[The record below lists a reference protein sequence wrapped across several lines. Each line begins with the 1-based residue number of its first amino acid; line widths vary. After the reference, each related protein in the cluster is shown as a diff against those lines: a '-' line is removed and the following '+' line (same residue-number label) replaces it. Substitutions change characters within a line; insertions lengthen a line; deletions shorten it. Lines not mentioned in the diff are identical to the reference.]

1 MPAINPEAGAILPHA
16 LDGAAPTVPASAP
29 VLRIRSW
36 LGGRDEPVAR
46 AAHEQMSPEQRRIH
60 DEIAAGPRG
69 RVAGPLEVWLH
80 APGLADHAQ
89 KLGAYVRFQ
98 SSLAPALAE
107 LAILVTARHWQTE
120 FEWHAHAR
128 LARAAGVPEA
138 VIEAI
143 RTDAEPTLADP
154 SSRAVY
160 ALARELHATRTLSD
174 ATYAAAKAALGERA
188 LVDLV
193 GLLGYYALVSM
204 TLNAFA
210 VPTPDGS
217 RPFAD

>member
-1 MPAINPEAGAILPHA
+1 MRHSFWEDAMSRLPE
-16 LDGAAPTVPASAP
+16 
-29 VLRIRSW
+29 LRY
-36 LGGRDEPVAR
+36 
-46 AAHEQMSPEQRRIH
+46 EQMTAEQQRIH

-69 RVAGPLEVWLH
+69 QVVGPLQPWLH

-89 KLGAYVRFQ
+89 KLGAYLRFH
-98 SSLAPALAE
+98 SALAPALAE
-107 LAILVTARHWQTE
+107 LAILVTARHWQSE

-128 LARAAGVPEA
+128 LARAAGIPEA

-143 RTDAEPTLADP
+143 RTDAEPALADLR
-154 SSRAVY
+154 SRAVH
-160 ALARELHATRTLSD
+160 ALARELFATRTLSD
-174 ATYAAAKAALGERA
+174 ATYAAAEAALGQRA

-217 RPFAD
+217 HPFAD

>member
-1 MPAINPEAGAILPHA
+1 MRRLPE
-16 LDGAAPTVPASAP
+16 
-29 VLRIRSW
+29 LRY
-36 LGGRDEPVAR
+36 DA
-46 AAHEQMSPEQRRIH
+46 MTPEQQRVH

-69 RVAGPLEVWLH
+69 RVIGPLEAWLH
-80 APGLADHAQ
+80 APEFADHAQ
-89 KLGAYVRFQ
+89 RLGAYVRYR
-98 SSLAPALAE
+98 SALPAELSE
-107 LAILVTARHWQTE
+107 LAILVTARRWQAE

-128 LARAAGVPEA
+128 FARAAGIPDA

-143 RTDAEPTLADP
+143 RSGVEPAFRDAR
-154 SSRAVY
+154 SRAVY
-160 ALARELHATRTLSD
+160 AVARELHDTRTLAD
-174 ATYAAAKAALGERA
+174 ATYAAAEAALGRRA

-193 GLLGYYALVSM
+193 GLLGYYTLVSM